1 MISIRKIGVVG
12 RTYRYVRR
20 YQEILSVLIKYGFGD
35 VVDALNI
42 RQHIELGWQKISGKP
57 AEQIEKL
64 SRPERV
70 RMTLEDLGPTFVKL
84 GQILSTRPD
93 LIPLEYVQEFSEL
106 QDKVPAF
113 SYDEVKA
120 IVKSETGR
128 SPEEVFSSF
137 DKTPL
142 AAASLGQV
150 HKATLRDSEEAVA
163 IKVQR
168 PDIQRIVE
176 VDLEIMLDLASL
188 VERNVKELEVLHPT
202 KIVREFARV
211 MDEETD
217 YMVEAAHIEHF
228 ARQFLDDQTIYVPKV
243 FRDWTTKRILT
254 MEYIDGI
261 KASNLDRLKQEGY
274 DLKEI
279 ANRGANLIM
288 KQIFAHG
295 FYHADPH
302 PGNIFILPNAI
313 ICFLDFGMMGRISQQ
328 EREDFTDLVRMILS
342 KDEKKTVDALLKVS
356 NFAEDPDRAELE
368 RDMGEFFDQF
378 LYLTLKELDLGKML
392 QRVLEILTKQGVSLK
407 PDLFLMLKALVTA
420 EGLGRS
426 LDPDFQIVEHAEP
439 FIQDMQ
445 ARRYTPNRIARDLI
459 DSGTEFFQLLR
470 EIPGEMREVL
480 KKVKEGKL
488 GIEIELRRLDRVI
501 LEVGKIS
508 DRIVSAIVLASLI
521 IGSSIV
527 TLSNI
532 PPKWRG
538 IPLIGV
544 VGFLVAAGMGF
555 WLLASILRRGR
566 GMKND

>member
-12 RTYRYVRR
+12 RVHRHVRR

-42 RQHIELGWQKISGKP
+42 KQHLEIGWQKISGKQP
-57 AEQIEKL
+57 EQIEKL

-70 RMTLEDLGPTFVKL
+70 RMALEELGPTFVKL

-93 LIPLEYVQEFSEL
+93 LIPLEYVQELAKL
-106 QDKVPAF
+106 QDKVPPF
-113 SYDEVKA
+113 SYEDAKA
-120 IVKSETGR
+120 IIKSETGGF
-128 SPEEVFSSF
+128 PEEIFSSF
-137 DKTPL
+137 GEIPI

-150 HKATLRDSEEAVA
+150 HKAVLKDTEEAVA

-168 PDIQRIVE
+168 PDIQKIIE
-176 VDLEIMLDLASL
+176 VDLEILLHFASL
-188 VERNVKELEVLHPT
+188 LGRNVKEMEVFHPT
-202 KIVREFARV
+202 KIVDEFAHS

-217 YMVEAAHIEHF
+217 YTIEAAHIERF

-243 FRDWTTKRILT
+243 FREWTTKRILT
-254 MEYIDGI
+254 MEYIEGI
-261 KASNLDRLKQEGY
+261 KASDLDRLKQEGY

-279 ANRGANLIM
+279 AERGANLIM
-288 KQIFAHG
+288 KQIFVHG

-302 PGNIFILPNAI
+302 PGNVFILPNAI
-313 ICFLDFGMMGRISQQ
+313 ICFLDFGMMGRFSEQ

-356 NFAEDPDRAELE
+356 NFADEPDREELE

-378 LYLTLKELDLGKML
+378 LYLTLKELDVGKML
-392 QRVLEILTKQGVSLK
+392 QRVLEILTRNGLSLK
-407 PDLFLMLKALVTA
+407 PGLFLMLKALVTA

-426 LDPDFQIVEHAEP
+426 LDPDFQILTHAEP
-439 FIQDMQ
+439 FIEDIQ
-445 ARRYTPNRIARDLI
+445 ASRFTPKKIAKDLI
-459 DSGTEFFQLLR
+459 DSGAEFFQLLR
-470 EIPGEMREVL
+470 VIPGELRAVL
-480 KKVKEGKL
+480 KNVKEG
-488 GIEIELRRLDRVI
+488 GIEIEHRGLDRTI
-501 LEVGKIS
+501 FELGKIS
-508 DRIVSAIVLASLI
+508 DRLVSAIVLASLI

-544 VGFLVAAGMGF
+544 AGFLAAAVMGF
-555 WLLASILRRGR
+555 WLLASILKRGKR
-566 GMKND
+566 MKDD